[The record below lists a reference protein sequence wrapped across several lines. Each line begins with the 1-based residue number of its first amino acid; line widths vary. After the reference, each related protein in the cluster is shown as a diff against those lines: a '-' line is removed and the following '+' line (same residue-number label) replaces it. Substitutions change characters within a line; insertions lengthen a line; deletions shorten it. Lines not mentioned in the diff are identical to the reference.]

1 MGKDTYKGAV
11 KVARKKLREAY
22 REYRKDLK
30 KARLLRK
37 QEQIKA
43 ALDTMGVVNRQI
55 PIVVHESK
63 AVKIPV
69 RVA

>member
-1 MGKDTYKGAV
+1 MGKDAYKGAV
-11 KVARKKLREAY
+11 KVARSKLRGAW

-43 ALDTMGVVNRQI
+43 TLAKMGVANRQI
-55 PIVVHESK
+55 PIVVVESK
-63 AVKIPV
+63 SQKIPV